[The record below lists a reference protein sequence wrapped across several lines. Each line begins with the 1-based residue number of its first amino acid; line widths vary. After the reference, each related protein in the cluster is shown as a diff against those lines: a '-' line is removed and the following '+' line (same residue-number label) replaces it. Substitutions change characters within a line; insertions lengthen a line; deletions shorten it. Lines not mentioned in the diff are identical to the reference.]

1 MTRDEALEWLRGL
14 SKEIRSQD
22 NRATASP
29 YYYDL
34 RYSDKDG
41 AEKHVPHHGTIFLTE
56 KAAKEYI
63 AANSYNLPEGVYDY
77 LCWGGRNP
85 ELTTLLECIDVLV
98 EEKEVRPGWV
108 GAMGREI
115 DSQHAITGECIV
127 HHPRPGSEWVKCRR
141 CGESI
146 LAGRAWSKIPEK
158 CPSCSKES

>member
-1 MTRDEALEWLRGL
+1 MTRDEALAWFRGL

-63 AANSYNLPEGVYDY
+63 VANSHNLPEGVYDY

-85 ELTTLLECIDVLV
+85 ELTTLLECIDVLAGKKNEV
-98 EEKEVRPGWV
+98 LDRRAVRNEQKSWTKQQRTKEDEESV
-108 GAMGREI
+108 
-115 DSQHAITGECIV
+115 
-127 HHPRPGSEWVKCRR
+127 
-141 CGESI
+141 
-146 LAGRAWSKIPEK
+146 
-158 CPSCSKES
+158 